1 MGNRA
6 NAINLDF
13 SDVIVDIY
21 VWSPW
26 LLWELF
32 SEKLYCFQILS
43 DEELETYLKVIAVI
57 SMGTEVI
64 EHDLLNIRELYD
76 HVLALLYDYLRSKM
90 STITPILTALVGES
104 VGAILCMVEVW

>member
-13 SDVIVDIY
+13 SD
-21 VWSPW
+21 
-26 LLWELF
+26 
-32 SEKLYCFQILS
+32 ILS

-90 STITPILTALVGES
+90 NTITPILTALVGES